1 MCRQVIYPAAVL
13 KITKNEVEAKKFLDY
28 LKTADAMKVFEDKNI
43 ELEDVNMNIRWEGAT
58 HDNARKVFA
67 DYFIDDHSVGMK
79 YKIVENKFGEKCK
92 VCDWRFIDE
101 WFVSEG
107 LYNER
112 VFKCKCSILF
122 KC

>member
-1 MCRQVIYPAAVL
+1 
-13 KITKNEVEAKKFLDY
+13 
-28 LKTADAMKVFEDKNI
+28 
-43 ELEDVNMNIRWEGAT
+43 
-58 HDNARKVFA
+58 
-67 DYFIDDHSVGMK
+67 MK

-112 VFKCKCSILF
+112 IFKA
-122 KC
+122 